1 MATIWDRIKAAL
13 EPKTAVPEQ
22 VEHQLRMA
30 TGALL
35 LEMCRADLKVLPE
48 ERSYIV
54 QSIKEAFKLTKEETR
69 ELIEA
74 AEAESECAVSINI
87 YTSLI
92 NEFSSSDQKQQLIAD
107 LWHVAYADGELHVLE
122 ENLIERVA
130 HLIAVPAKR
139 VERIRQDVRSQSVN
153 T

>member
-54 QSIKEAFKLTKEETR
+54 QSIKEAFKIFYR
-69 ELIEA
+69 WAI
-74 AEAESECAVSINI
+74 CI
-87 YTSLI
+87 Y
-92 NEFSSSDQKQQLIAD
+92 
-107 LWHVAYADGELHVLE
+107 
-122 ENLIERVA
+122 
-130 HLIAVPAKR
+130 
-139 VERIRQDVRSQSVN
+139 
-153 T
+153 